1 MLVFDLLLATTHES
15 KKILEFVEVMWL
27 HVVSSTVEDV
37 ETHLAGMEPHDH
49 PMTDRSVVITILY
62 VEAEHE
68 DHVG

>member
-1 MLVFDLLLATTHES
+1 
-15 KKILEFVEVMWL
+15 MWL

-37 ETHLAGMEPHDH
+37 ETQLADMEPHDH

>member
-1 MLVFDLLLATTHES
+1 
-15 KKILEFVEVMWL
+15 MWL